1 MAAADTKLG
10 PWGEALAA
18 AFLRK
23 RGYHIVATN
32 YRSRYGEIDI
42 IAENAEYLV
51 FAEVKLRRTAH
62 FGAAREFVDL
72 RKQERLRATA
82 SMFLEEHETALQ
94 PRFDVIE
101 IYAPDGLQTGIPTSG
116 RLRMHFMKYNIVDG
130 HCDTPMELYLRR
142 EDLQDNTCQVSLSR
156 AQTLAGYVQFYAFCT
171 VWLDKRTSFEQ
182 HYGSRSFLF

>member
-1 MAAADTKLG
+1 MKSKPALG
-10 PWGEALAA
+10 AWGEAIAA
-18 AFLRK
+18 EALK
-23 RGYHIVATN
+23 ARGFAVIERN

-101 IYAPDGLQTGIPTSG
+101 IYAPDGLQTRHP
-116 RLRMHFMKYNIVDG
+116 
-130 HCDTPMELYLRR
+130 YLRQI
-142 EDLQDNTCQVSLSR
+142 ED
-156 AQTLAGYVQFYAFCT
+156 AFY
-171 VWLDKRTSFEQ
+171 EI
-182 HYGSRSFLF
+182 

>member
-42 IAENAEYLV
+42 IAENAE
-51 FAEVKLRRTAH
+51 
-62 FGAAREFVDL
+62 
-72 RKQERLRATA
+72 RLRATA

-101 IYAPDGLQTGIPTSG
+101 IYAPDGLQTRHP
-116 RLRMHFMKYNIVDG
+116 
-130 HCDTPMELYLRR
+130 YLRQI
-142 EDLQDNTCQVSLSR
+142 ED
-156 AQTLAGYVQFYAFCT
+156 AFY
-171 VWLDKRTSFEQ
+171 EI
-182 HYGSRSFLF
+182 